1 MQHFEV
7 LDMFLYRK
15 VDCAWFI
22 PSSFGQAYQVA
33 PGRTIRVASILV
45 VLLNVTW
52 TVFLV
57 LWLCFPCYNLIL
69 GSMMCLGVSSRQQIC
84 YGSYSKTAFPALSDK
99 VLQQFIA
106 QVWVGHRIILI

>member
-45 VLLNVTW
+45 VLLCNMDS
-52 TVFLV
+52 VFGALV
-57 LWLCFPCYNLIL
+57 VFSMLQPDFRFDDVPGCFFTTANLLWQLFKNGFPSPI
-69 GSMMCLGVSSRQQIC
+69 
-84 YGSYSKTAFPALSDK
+84 
-99 VLQQFIA
+99 
-106 QVWVGHRIILI
+106 